1 MTYTE
6 EQAQFFQELYTALD
20 KELKPEGAI
29 LQEIEVPKNNT
40 IKQGITVQ
48 FEDQIIGATIYPEN
62 FYQDFLRGV
71 SLEDIV
77 FHLKDELTSQNQIT
91 AENIREMNHDNATH
105 YLKTA
110 VVSYKGNEDW
120 LKDTPHERVAD
131 LAVYGKWDFGNGY
144 SAKVTDQLLT
154 HLKMTKEE
162 MIKTAK
168 GNMAMQSR
176 LQTSGDAL
184 VSQMIQNGMPE
195 EEAAEL
201 KKALPDNQFL
211 VLTVNGGTDG
221 AALIADSSVMKK
233 VSRDIGEDYYILPS
247 SVHEALI
254 LPKSKCDMDIEEL
267 KHMVHDIN
275 QQEVSIEERLSDNVY
290 EFNGRSLVLAG
301 QTETMDR
308 EMPAL
313 DLGIHHKR

>member
-91 AENIREMNHDNATH
+91 AEDIREMNHDNATH

-110 VVSYKGNEDW
+110 VVSYKENEDW
-120 LKDTPHERVAD
+120 LKETPHERVAD

-176 LQTSGDAL
+176 LQTTGDAL

-275 QQEVSIEERLSDNVY
+275 RQEVSIEERLSDNVY

>member
-1 MTYTE
+1 
-6 EQAQFFQELYTALD
+6 
-20 KELKPEGAI
+20 
-29 LQEIEVPKNNT
+29 
-40 IKQGITVQ
+40 
-48 FEDQIIGATIYPEN
+48 
-62 FYQDFLRGV
+62 
-71 SLEDIV
+71 
-77 FHLKDELTSQNQIT
+77 
-91 AENIREMNHDNATH
+91 
-105 YLKTA
+105 
-110 VVSYKGNEDW
+110 
-120 LKDTPHERVAD
+120 
-131 LAVYGKWDFGNGY
+131 
-144 SAKVTDQLLT
+144 
-154 HLKMTKEE
+154 
-162 MIKTAK
+162 
-168 GNMAMQSR
+168 MAMQSR